1 MDGPDFRVE
10 KNCKLLH
17 VRLFQTGHP
26 PKTPAVVFFWQSALP
41 FLAPPTDRYIQARII
56 SVWGVCSM
64 CDMFVSMCA
73 QALSGLQ
80 LIIHYYFSE

>member
-1 MDGPDFRVE
+1 MQAAPRKVISNRASPEDASRS
-10 KNCKLLH
+10 LL
-17 VRLFQTGHP
+17 
-26 PKTPAVVFFWQSALP
+26 
-41 FLAPPTDRYIQARII
+41 LAECAAILGTSNSGDRYIQACII
-56 SVWGVCSM
+56 SVWGVCNM